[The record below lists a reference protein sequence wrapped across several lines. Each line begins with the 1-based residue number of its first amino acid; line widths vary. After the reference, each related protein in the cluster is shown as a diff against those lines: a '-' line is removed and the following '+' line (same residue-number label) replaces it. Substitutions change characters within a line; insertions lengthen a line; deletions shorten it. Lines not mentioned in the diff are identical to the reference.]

1 MLNEK
6 LLKENLITAYYIS
19 DDRKQIEILTQTDDG
34 KAISPT
40 IIESD
45 PNHPYYKLLTKYV
58 SEEELLEITHQ
69 RKKNELKAYKKMVLK
84 LAKKDGL
91 VYDVNEITKNLEKS
105 PEKLSTLI
113 KFFFDFIFGNTF
125 DKDKHKDI
133 LFGLK
138 LELFEKEQIKS
149 CDNRELKSLMRKA
162 TTPEEVI
169 KIAVQMLDHENK
181 KQETPQKA

>member
-69 RKKNELKAYKKMVLK
+69 RKKNE
-84 LAKKDGL
+84 
-91 VYDVNEITKNLEKS
+91 
-105 PEKLSTLI
+105 
-113 KFFFDFIFGNTF
+113 
-125 DKDKHKDI
+125 
-133 LFGLK
+133 
-138 LELFEKEQIKS
+138 
-149 CDNRELKSLMRKA
+149 
-162 TTPEEVI
+162 
-169 KIAVQMLDHENK
+169 
-181 KQETPQKA
+181 